1 MKKTLLKFPSVI
13 YLISFR
19 RYSRASYWEIDLTE
33 RTILCNCSKK
43 EQQVACSDFRAEIL
57 PLPEKM
63 KLLEPENVV
72 PPTELRLELN
82 AKAS

>member
-19 RYSRASYWEIDLTE
+19 RYSKASYWEIDLTE
-33 RTILCNCSKK
+33 RTVLCDCTRK
-43 EQQVACSDFRAEIL
+43 EQQVACSDFGAQLLVSPEITIL
-57 PLPEKM
+57 R
-63 KLLEPENVV
+63 EPETVV
-72 PPTELRLELN
+72 PPTKFQFELN